1 VIKAGG
7 AVKCSEI
14 VFTLS
19 APPGVLDIRLTGV
32 YNDPSICKKGGGY
45 GVKRNSLQQSCTPR
59 AAVCGMSSFFA
70 FNSAARFT
78 DSLRFFFYYDVSR
91 PRL

>member
-1 VIKAGG
+1 MIKAGG

-70 FNSAARFT
+70 YNRPARIT
-78 DSLRFFFYYDVSR
+78 DSLRFFFYYEVSR

>member
-32 YNDPSICKKGGGY
+32 YNDPSI
-45 GVKRNSLQQSCTPR
+45 
-59 AAVCGMSSFFA
+59 
-70 FNSAARFT
+70 
-78 DSLRFFFYYDVSR
+78 
-91 PRL
+91 